1 MELTK
6 EELQTIINLLFAG
19 KFGFSAQENDKVI
32 VPIINKLSKMMD
44 VVIDKIKPEK
54 VEKDATQKDK

>member
-1 MELTK
+1 MKLTK

-44 VVIDKIKPEK
+44 ELPKEP
-54 VEKDATQKDK
+54 VEVEEAHSA

>member
-1 MELTK
+1 MKLTK

-44 VVIDKIKPEK
+44 ELPKEP
-54 VEKDATQKDK
+54 VEVKEE

>member
-44 VVIDKIKPEK
+44 ELPKEP
-54 VEKDATQKDK
+54 VEVEEAHSA

>member
-1 MELTK
+1 MKLTK

-44 VVIDKIKPEK
+44 VVVGKKEEK
-54 VEKDATQKDK
+54 KK

>member
-1 MELTK
+1 MYNRIMELTK

-32 VPIINKLSKMMD
+32 VPIINKLSKM
-44 VVIDKIKPEK
+44 IDKLPKEP
-54 VEKDATQKDK
+54 VEVKEE